1 MRPTATE
8 VRTLGKSHSSR
19 VAAADR
25 GMGSW
30 RGMSGAR
37 LTGATQP
44 APPRFSE
51 LSLASPAGSTMRTN
65 SVNQRRSS

>member
-8 VRTLGKSHSSR
+8 VRTFGISHSSL

-30 RGMSGAR
+30 RGMPGAR

-44 APPRFSE
+44 APPFST
-51 LSLASPAGSTMRTN
+51 APTGSTMRHHQ
-65 SVNQRRSS
+65 S